1 MVLDLKEEDS
11 ASTVRFA
18 AKGWEYGACVS
29 PMRVNA
35 QGPGQGEMLSGRER
49 NTDNI
54 GVQQRADDDDLVC
67 ILS

>member
-1 MVLDLKEEDS
+1 MILDLGNGDS
-11 ASTVRFA
+11 VSTVRFA
-18 AKGWEYGACVS
+18 AKGREYGACVS

-54 GVQQRADDDDLVC
+54 GVQQRADDDELVC
-67 ILS
+67 VPP